1 MWVSG
6 FSASDEQTGE
16 RIQLPVSGIDEIA
29 SAFNNI
35 SISLAY
41 PVYNDFALNVR
52 YRLEGLSASG
62 KWTEGLPDLQKEF
75 TRLPFG
81 SYCFRAEVYDEN
93 GVISSV
99 DLPFRILRP
108 WYLSYPAVAVYAL
121 SGMALLLGLL
131 YGVYV
136 YTKKKKDA
144 VIERQRARHKAEI
157 EQQEKKIMELEKEQL
172 EADLRFKSKELSGVV
187 MTNIA
192 HQEFLNSLKEE
203 LQQQKL
209 SGQYT
214 RKNLDKLLSMINQNM
229 VSDEENWNMFQSNF
243 DRIHEN
249 FFRNLKEKFPDLTSG
264 DLRLCALLRLNL
276 PTKEI
281 AKLMNISVRGVDAAR
296 YRLRKKLGLPPE
308 SSLTDFMIAFK

>member
-1 MWVSG
+1 MIKEQIINTAFDLFSQYGIKSVSMDDVAKAAG
-6 FSASDEQTGE
+6 ISKRTLYESFEDKETLLIE
-16 RIQLPVSGIDEIA
+16 GIDHNTE
-29 SAFNNI
+29 SLGQYLTGLEKEPFNALEVILLFYEEMMKNPRWFNEKFYED
-35 SISLAY
+35 LKKY
-41 PVYNDFALNVR
+41 PKAQQKIEMNKAR
-52 YRLEGLSASG
+52 MG
-62 KWTEGLPDLQKEF
+62 KRCMDLF
-75 TRLPFG
+75 TR
-81 SYCFRAEVYDEN
+81 
-93 GVISSV
+93 GVKEGVFQEGIN
-99 DLPFRILRP
+99 FEI
-108 WYLSYPAVAVYAL
+108 
-121 SGMALLLGLL
+121 MALL
-131 YGVYV
+131 V
-136 YTKKKKDA
+136 
-144 VIERQRARHKAEI
+144 
-157 EQQEKKIMELEKEQL
+157 KEQL